1 MKTVRLSSQLTW
13 DIRNNAEKKFDNA
26 NPSKD
31 YPKDGF
37 DVLKSEKI
45 LDKIQKT
52 ETMFKEIWSM
62 AMPTETIDE
71 LQIKATFQEEDQDDD
86 GEGNYYADTL
96 RYTLPI
102 PDTQVP
108 SFLAEYRRLRVEVPP
123 THPTIVK
130 CKAVEDYNATLNDKR
145 RDYISKLTDVMDRFS
160 TLNQLMKAA
169 PYIKDLVP
177 QDKLTKM
184 YEKDDRTARRKELAE
199 VADHELKELPETL
212 LEDSLLG
219 DDNE

>member
-71 LQIKATFQEEDQDDD
+71 LQIKATFC
-86 GEGNYYADTL
+86 L
-96 RYTLPI
+96 LYTS
-102 PDTQVP
+102 P
-108 SFLAEYRRLRVEVPP
+108 SPR
-123 THPTIVK
+123 
-130 CKAVEDYNATLNDKR
+130 
-145 RDYISKLTDVMDRFS
+145 
-160 TLNQLMKAA
+160 
-169 PYIKDLVP
+169 
-177 QDKLTKM
+177 
-184 YEKDDRTARRKELAE
+184 DRTRSRMPSSA
-199 VADHELKELPETL
+199 
-212 LEDSLLG
+212 
-219 DDNE
+219 